1 MTDADSR
8 LFIDE
13 VSLERFDHW
22 RERVQEDR
30 VVHIKGFGDS
40 PKSEEVA
47 EQFPGRVA
55 LVPMDIPS
63 DPLRLLGQVE
73 IRRGWVPKFPKCSH
87 PESFFKSVELET
99 DPGNLILIAMGAY

>member
-1 MTDADSR
+1 M
-8 LFIDE
+8 
-13 VSLERFDHW
+13 
-22 RERVQEDR
+22 Q
-30 VVHIKGFGDS
+30 
-40 PKSEEVA
+40 VA